1 MLLCNIESKMS
12 IIKNI
17 REKSGFTQM
26 ELSEKSG
33 LSLRTIQRF
42 ESNNKVPKGHTLTML
57 SEVFDMEPAAL
68 QDKFK
73 NIKKTKKDEKTSIRL
88 INLSV
93 LSFIGIPFGNL
104 IFPFILWRKYRK
116 SKFVDEIGR
125 RIVNFQIIWWIVLSL
140 LLIISPYISRVFFS
154 NTQIILYVLFVGY
167 AVNVI
172 VVCNTAMKL
181 HRNNFNFLNLTLR
194 FI

>member
-1 MLLCNIESKMS
+1 
-12 IIKNI
+12 
-17 REKSGFTQM
+17 M